1 MNNGGRVTFANGSRV
16 RYLQID
22 GKISRDVYTVYSEDA
37 VAPSVCSDRKGH
49 LTLKQEN
56 NQKLIKVHSRR
67 ILPLSVDN
75 KSPVIRSIDKYRT
88 VCPNCGTINSF
99 TDRPI
104 EDKIECECGNTC
116 ALYWGTETPKQ
127 ISKPEITMS
136 NDAVTEATENTRK
149 RTQKN
154 APAPKPVDMLRLSG
168 ARNCQLWTKA
178 NIRFDHV
185 GIDVKA
191 HIMLFIDGEN
201 SKKFCFNTYDG
212 ALGKKSKGLPFE
224 IDDSGEIT
232 IVDSTAWFHVKDVQK
247 AIAKFTKDG
256 YELNAET

>member
-1 MNNGGRVTFANGSRV
+1 MNNGGRVTFANGLKV
-16 RYLQID
+16 RYLQIN
-22 GKISRDVYTVYSEDA
+22 GSVSRDIYTVYSENA
-37 VAPSVCSDRKGH
+37 GATSVCSDRKGH
-49 LTLKQEN
+49 LTLKQESS
-56 NQKLIKVHSRR
+56 QKLLKVHSRR
-67 ILPLSVDN
+67 ILPLSIDN

-88 VCPNCGTINSF
+88 ICPNCGTINSF

-104 EDKIECECGNTC
+104 EDKFECECGSTYT
-116 ALYWGTETPKQ
+116 LYWGAEKPKQ
-127 ISKPEITMS
+127 ISKPEIAMS
-136 NDAVTEATENTRK
+136 NDAVTETIESNKK

-154 APAPKPVDMLRLSG
+154 VPVPKLVDMLKLSG
-168 ARNCQLWTKA
+168 ARNCQLWTKN

-191 HIMLFIDGEN
+191 HVILFIDGEN

-224 IDDSGEIT
+224 IDDNGEIS
-232 IVDSTAWFHVKDVQK
+232 IVDSTVWFHVKDVQK

-256 YELNAET
+256 YELNSKV